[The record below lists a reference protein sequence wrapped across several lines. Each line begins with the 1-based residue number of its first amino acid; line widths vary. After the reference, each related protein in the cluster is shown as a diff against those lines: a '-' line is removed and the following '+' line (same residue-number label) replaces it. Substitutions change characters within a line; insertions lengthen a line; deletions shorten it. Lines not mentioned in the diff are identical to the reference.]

1 MGASFTNLQ
10 VRVGPGDADAELAAV
25 REAIR
30 AALSVDFVEAGPD
43 EEAERTAV
51 IAPPLRGWISV
62 YDEELDRQAEEP
74 LVELARALS
83 ARNRVVSLLVH
94 DSDVVD
100 ARLFEA
106 GEVLDHYVS
115 DPDFFEMPRSARAAV
130 KGRPEA
136 WVPILAPG
144 ADARALGKAWK
155 LRPTFAEDL
164 VTAMV
169 PLLGWDAD
177 RALATY
183 RHLAELPGSD
193 GFPRLRLRARTRPEM
208 PSLPPAF
215 ELRGWNPACELA
227 LGEPLPSLRFIVANV
242 GVGTR
247 GLVVVAG
254 GEAITSGLVR
264 LTSATL
270 ATQHGAGAEGFRR
283 ASAPFAAAPE
293 RDDLLAARFP
303 DFEVP
308 AAPEG
313 PTAAASRAFEE
324 GLARQVFVSVLG
336 EVLGTGQGA
345 LHLSVLPMANPPGGT
360 AQLTQL
366 TIRPAARRTLRARPE
381 LVAQL
386 RALEDPAVL
395 SLLVTLAD
403 ADPAACAAA
412 TRAIAE
418 WSARVLPP
426 KGSWD
431 ITTAEPSLGA
441 RPRRQKL
448 KAQDV
453 GHGPR
458 WDRLAA
464 SLPSLA
470 LMTGQRSAPREPAS
484 LLQGGHPFL
493 QSAGFT
499 IQRGSLMY
507 AEAEPLLVLGLW
519 CPGGDEATRQHLA
532 SIADAFVTA
541 GALQAFV
548 ARWAWAPFFAA
559 DTTPYELGA
568 GIHGQATTTRAWC
581 VRWLRA
587 VTPLLWIG
595 PELRAHLDETALAK
609 AAELAPCGAG
619 LRVTLRAGQTLDAL
633 EQALAPALPG
643 HDDWTQASQT
653 LRESL
658 RGPGIGLVPQ
668 KRGRNPTG

>member
-10 VRVGPGDADAELAAV
+10 VQVGPGGGDAEVAAV
-25 REAIR
+25 REAVR

-74 LVELARALS
+74 LVDLARALS
-83 ARNRVVSLLVH
+83 ARHRVVSLLVH

-106 GEVLDHYVS
+106 GDVLDHYVS

-136 WVPILAPG
+136 WVPVLAPG
-144 ADARALGKAWK
+144 VPARALGQAFR
-155 LRPTFAEDL
+155 LRPTFAEEI
-164 VTAMV
+164 VAAMA

-177 RALATY
+177 RARATY
-183 RHLAELPGSD
+183 RHVAELPGSD
-193 GFPRLRLRARTRPEM
+193 IFPRIRLRARDRPKTASAP
-208 PSLPPAF
+208 PSF
-215 ELRGWNPACELA
+215 ELGGWNPACELA
-227 LGEPLPSLRFIVANV
+227 LGEPLVNLGFTVQNV
-242 GVGTR
+242 GLGAR

-254 GEAITSGLVR
+254 GEAMTQRLVR
-264 LTSATL
+264 LTEATL
-270 ATQHGAGAEGFRR
+270 ATRHGAGAEGIRR
-283 ASAPFAAAPE
+283 ASAPFAAVPE

-308 AAPEG
+308 AAPAV

-324 GLARQVFVSVLG
+324 GLSRQVFVSVVG
-336 EVLGTGQGA
+336 EVLTAGQGA
-345 LHLSVLPMANPPGGT
+345 LHLSALPLANPPGGT
-360 AQLTQL
+360 AQVTQL

-386 RALEDPAVL
+386 RALEDEAVL

-403 ADPAACAAA
+403 AGPAACAAA
-412 TRAIAE
+412 AHAIAE

-426 KGSWD
+426 RESWD
-431 ITTAEPSLGA
+431 ITSAEPSLGV

-448 KAQDV
+448 KASDV

-458 WDRLAA
+458 WERLVA
-464 SLPSLA
+464 SLPSLSV
-470 LMTGQRSAPREPAS
+470 MTGQRSAPPDPAS
-484 LLQGGHPFL
+484 LLRGGHPFL

-519 CPGGDEATRQHLA
+519 RPGGDDAARQHLA
-532 SIADAFVTA
+532 SIADALVTA

-548 ARWAWAPFFAA
+548 ARWAWAPFFST

-568 GIHGQATTTRAWC
+568 GIPGQTTTTRAWC

-587 VTPLLWIG
+587 VTPLVWLG
-595 PELRAHLDETALAK
+595 PQLRAHLDEAALAK
-609 AAELAPCGAG
+609 AADLAPCGAG
-619 LRVTLRAGQTLDAL
+619 LRVTLHAGQTLDAL

-643 HDDWTQASQT
+643 HDDWAQASQAMRED
-653 LRESL
+653 LR
-658 RGPGIGLVPQ
+658 RPGSRRDPRP
-668 KRGRNPTG
+668 RGRNPAG

>member
-10 VRVGPGDADAELAAV
+10 VRVGLGDADAEVAAV

-30 AALSVDFVEAGPD
+30 AALSVDFVEAGLD
-43 EEAERTAV
+43 EDAERTAV

-74 LVELARALS
+74 MVGLARALS
-83 ARNRVVSLLVH
+83 ARHRVVSVLVH

-106 GEVLDHYVS
+106 GEVVDHYVS
-115 DPDFFEMPRSARAAV
+115 DPDFFEMPRSVRAAV

-144 ADARALGKAWK
+144 AASRALGQAWQ
-155 LRPTFAEDL
+155 LRPTFAEEI
-164 VTAMV
+164 VAAMV

-193 GFPRLRLRARTRPEM
+193 GFPRLRLRARTRPKT

-215 ELRGWNPACELA
+215 ELGGWNPSCELA
-227 LGEPLPSLRFIVANV
+227 LGEPLGNLGFTVRNV
-242 GVGTR
+242 GVGAR

-283 ASAPFAAAPE
+283 ASAPFAAVPE

-308 AAPEG
+308 AAPAV
-313 PTAAASRAFEE
+313 PKAAASQAFAE
-324 GLARQVFVSVLG
+324 GLSRQLFVNVLG
-336 EVLGTGQGA
+336 EVLAPGQGA
-345 LHLSVLPMANPPGGT
+345 LHLSVFPLANPPGGT
-360 AQLTQL
+360 AQVTQL
-366 TIRPAARRTLRARPE
+366 TIHPAPRRTLRARPE

-403 ADPAACAAA
+403 AGPAACAGA
-412 TRAIAE
+412 THAIAQ

-426 KGSWD
+426 KASWD

-458 WDRLAA
+458 WERLAA
-464 SLPSLA
+464 GLPSLA
-470 LMTGQRSAPREPAS
+470 LMSGQRSAPLDPAS

-493 QSAGFT
+493 RSTGFT
-499 IQRGSLMY
+499 VQRGSPMY
-507 AEAEPLLVLGLW
+507 VEAEPPLVLGLW
-519 CPGGDEATRQHLA
+519 CPGGDDATLKHLA
-532 SIADAFVTA
+532 SIADALVAA

-548 ARWAWAPFFAA
+548 ARWAWAPFFTVDA
-559 DTTPYELGA
+559 TPYELGA

-587 VTPLLWIG
+587 VTPLVWIG
-595 PELRAHLDETALAK
+595 PDLRAHLDETALA
-609 AAELAPCGAG
+609 AVADLAPCGAG

-643 HDDWTQASQT
+643 HDHWAQASQT
-653 LRESL
+653 MRESL
-658 RGPGIGLVPQ
+658 RSPSIGRDP
-668 KRGRNPTG
+668 RTR